1 MIGQFDFSDQHGILA
16 VLVNLVPLLCHRSQ
30 PATSPVTSLLQRRA
44 GCTLPSPCVTLPPDC
59 FMSPQRRYMSFTTF
73 PPPSF
78 LSLPPLPLSFPPLL
92 LYLFPI
98 YLLSPPQLGA
108 SNKLQST
115 LQGLYTRDRLARF
128 VIDEAHC
135 ISQWGHDFRPDYKRL
150 SELRQKFPG
159 VPIMALTATATPRV
173 RADILNLLHMN
184 TTKW

>member
-1 MIGQFDFSDQHGILA
+1 M
-16 VLVNLVPLLCHRSQ
+16 PPC
-30 PATSPVTSLLQRRA
+30 
-44 GCTLPSPCVTLPPDC
+44 PCVTPPPDC
-59 FMSPQRRYMSFTTF
+59 FMSPQRRYCILLYS
-73 PPPSF
+73 PS
-78 LSLPPLPLSFPPLL
+78 LSPLPLFSSSLLVPRPRPAFHCLQYFTHRETLGTRLL
-92 LYLFPI
+92 LVFSTYFHTSFSFTAH
-98 YLLSPPQLGA
+98 LLPSQLGA
-108 SNKLQST
+108 SNKLQTT

-173 RADILNLLHMN
+173 RADILHLLHMN